1 MPKILNKKIGCFSDI
16 HLGLGQDGKNWHKIS
31 LDFAKWA
38 SEFYKEQDIEEII
51 IPGDVFHNR
60 SEISVETL
68 AVAREFFDYFKDFT
82 VYISTGNH
90 DCFKKDSS
98 DINSISLL
106 DGWKNIH
113 IVDKEPLLLETNY
126 QKTIGLVPWGTD
138 LEKFPKCD
146 IMFAHLEINSFYMNS
161 YKVCDHGFSH
171 KDLFKS
177 SPYIISGHFHKKDH
191 RIFEKGEIL
200 YLGSPFQH
208 NFGDVGDDRGIY
220 VFDIENNVFNF
231 IENNICPKHVK
242 FSVKNFLKN
251 PDKLEKLN
259 EVTQNNIVSIVIDTK
274 IDQKDILSLQAK
286 LASMGPISLR
296 MDYQEPDEK
305 LLSNSKNNDYQGEDL
320 CKNIEEYVNSLDIE
334 HKKEVVEYIKEMY
347 NSLV

>member
-1 MPKILNKKIGCFSDI
+1 
-16 HLGLGQDGKNWHKIS
+16 
-31 LDFAKWA
+31 
-38 SEFYKEQDIEEII
+38 
-51 IPGDVFHNR
+51 
-60 SEISVETL
+60 
-68 AVAREFFDYFKDFT
+68 
-82 VYISTGNH
+82 
-90 DCFKKDSS
+90 
-98 DINSISLL
+98 
-106 DGWKNIH
+106 
-113 IVDKEPLLLETNY
+113 
-126 QKTIGLVPWGTD
+126 
-138 LEKFPKCD
+138 
-146 IMFAHLEINSFYMNS
+146 
-161 YKVCDHGFSH
+161 
-171 KDLFKS
+171 LFKS

-191 RIFEKGEIL
+191 RKFEKGEIL

-220 VFDIENNVFNF
+220 IFDIENNVFSF

-242 FSVKNFLKN
+242 LSVKNFLKN

-259 EVTQNNIVSIVIDTK
+259 EITQNNIVSIIIDTK

-305 LLSNSKNNDYQGEDL
+305 LLSNSKGDAYQGEDL
-320 CKNIEEYVNSLDIE
+320 SKNIEEYVNNLDIE